1 VAERSGVLVAPVL
14 KKFLVWCLA
23 AAGGDGSLIVL
34 DIAHATGAQAPQ
46 IINLATRSGY
56 IDMGCD
62 GY

>member
-1 VAERSGVLVAPVL
+1 
-14 KKFLVWCLA
+14 LA

-46 IINLATRSGY
+46 IINLHKSCDPIGVY
-56 IDMGCD
+56 DMGCD

>member
-1 VAERSGVLVAPVL
+1 LAERSGVLVAPVL

-34 DIAHATGAQAPQ
+34 DIAHATGAQGGAANHKSCDP
-46 IINLATRSGY
+46 IGLS
-56 IDMGCD
+56 GCD